1 MSQGKRNVL
10 RAQLLARILDALM
23 VHNASSKS
31 CKVEE
36 ETERIMRMTALLR
49 IRVEIENTLRQSS
62 DSVFGKKKKINK
74 KQRLGLALSQID
86 VTNMLVWW
94 LAFFNNN
101 DGVENDAFAETRNN
115 RELQRWV
122 LNAILDRLDV
132 DVNGNERIDFVTRLA
147 PHLLIDFERHRNHT
161 DDTSTDEN
169 ENDEDQSTQTASN
182 TTTSKGKGKKSKK
195 KKVTGKSFK
204 KLADLSLCVLRRAFT
219 VALDSPDEST

>member
-1 MSQGKRNVL
+1 
-10 RAQLLARILDALM
+10 
-23 VHNASSKS
+23 
-31 CKVEE
+31 
-36 ETERIMRMTALLR
+36 MRLC
-49 IRVEIENTLRQSS
+49 VWKE
-62 DSVFGKKKKINK
+62 KKINK

-169 ENDEDQSTQTASN
+169 ENDEDQSTQTASRRQRLRGRVRRRRRKRSQEKEN
-182 TTTSKGKGKKSKK
+182 HVRSWLICHFVFCAVLLPLLWILRMRVRDVS
-195 KKVTGKSFK
+195 
-204 KLADLSLCVLRRAFT
+204 LLSCIAF
-219 VALDSPDEST
+219 E